1 MLRGPAFSEQNF
13 CFSHGS
19 KHYLGMEDSLMF
31 RHVHKCYVGETT
43 LQHLTWYMKIKW
55 SRCRNNY
62 LKSKCNVLKES
73 QIPSFLPWWSIG
85 PFCLD
90 DALVPF
96 ASMKHWLMSFQL
108 SSCVKVFSTETEL
121 NIYLFD
127 KYCTLKMIQIMWTDI
142 GGTLN
147 EWFSVIDFTHDFWG
161 YLCFSK
167 TLCHQTK
174 HK

>member
-1 MLRGPAFSEQNF
+1 MWPISLSKGNDREKLCLVKTLKVNAIYLSLISFFLVQLAMLRGSAFSEQNF

-73 QIPSFLPWWSIG
+73 QIPSFLP
-85 PFCLD
+85 
-90 DALVPF
+90 
-96 ASMKHWLMSFQL
+96 
-108 SSCVKVFSTETEL
+108 
-121 NIYLFD
+121 
-127 KYCTLKMIQIMWTDI
+127 
-142 GGTLN
+142 
-147 EWFSVIDFTHDFWG
+147 
-161 YLCFSK
+161 
-167 TLCHQTK
+167 
-174 HK
+174 